1 MKLKGNIDWLVL
13 AVSMAGGPTA
23 AAHAAGVS
31 RKTLDRRIDQGLE
44 RASFGAVVKLATRSE
59 IPVGQL
65 VYGLG
70 PAHKRA
76 PLPARS
82 RPAFCPLHCRL
93 AQRGG
98 PFTGRAPFLFCV
110 LVS

>member
-44 RASFGAVVKLATRSE
+44 R
-59 IPVGQL
+59 P
-65 VYGLG
+65 
-70 PAHKRA
+70 
-76 PLPARS
+76 
-82 RPAFCPLHCRL
+82 
-93 AQRGG
+93 
-98 PFTGRAPFLFCV
+98 
-110 LVS
+110 